1 METVKI
7 ELNRA
12 RGADIVVQG
21 RDGQVVLLVEVKVTK
36 LKEPKAKEKAVSQL
50 KSYLQTANNHIPFA
64 MLVDLEDIDIFQ
76 KDDTNFAK
84 FVSSRSLKT
93 AAVLNYYDPEFSSKR
108 IFSPYFETLVEAWLR
123 DLAYH
128 WKSTTPPGAE
138 QLAGLGLLELLAG
151 ATTQPLPSS

>member
-1 METVKI
+1 METAKI
-7 ELNRA
+7 KLNQA

-21 RDGQVVLLVEVKVTK
+21 KDGQTVLLVEVKVTK

-50 KSYLQTANNHIPFA
+50 KSYWQATNDHIPFA
-64 MLVDLEDIDIFQ
+64 MLVDLEDIKIFQ
-76 KDDTNFAK
+76 KDDTNLSK
-84 FVSSRSLKT
+84 FVSSLKT

-108 IFSPYFETLVEAWLR
+108 IFAPYFETLVEAWLR

-138 QLAGLGLLELLAG
+138 QLAAIGLLELLVG
-151 ATTQPLPSS
+151 ATTQIPIA